1 MGSTQ
6 KMGAGT
12 NVQNKLIAM
21 HDLDVPWRS
30 ADLEQSKVGKI
41 KTLEV
46 GLSQYLLTQTQEL
59 YNFR

>member
-21 HDLDVPWRS
+21 HDLDVPWRP
-30 ADLEQSKVGKI
+30 ADLEQFQVGHI
-41 KTLEV
+41 KKQ
-46 GLSQYLLTQTQEL
+46 GLSQ
-59 YNFR
+59 